1 MATREAELKKKIT
14 YFEGGTAAEYVV
26 WLYKLAQQSET
37 FQ

>member
-1 MATREAELKKKIT
+1 MATREAELKKIT